1 MNAKE
6 KKYDI
11 YTYSGELLTPDTII
25 RIEEIEDDTY
35 IIHSGGKVS
44 KSVLSIDTLEWELPK
59 NNFLRVHPKHLINE
73 DYINKIYKE
82 NTNWLELN
90 NGDKIPFSITL
101 LENQGYFSKRTSFIN
116 RILNRLRSHKT
127 KN

>member
-6 KKYDI
+6 KKCDI
-11 YTYSGELLTPDTII
+11 YTYSGELLTPEVII

-59 NNFLRVHPKHLINE
+59 QSFVRVHPKHLINE
-73 DYINKIYKE
+73 TYIHKIYKE
-82 NTNWLELN
+82 NTNWLELD
-90 NGDKIPFSITL
+90 NGDKIPFSVTL
-101 LENQGYFSKRTSFIN
+101 LENQGYFSKKTSFIN
-116 RILNRLRSHKT
+116 RLLNRLHSYKV